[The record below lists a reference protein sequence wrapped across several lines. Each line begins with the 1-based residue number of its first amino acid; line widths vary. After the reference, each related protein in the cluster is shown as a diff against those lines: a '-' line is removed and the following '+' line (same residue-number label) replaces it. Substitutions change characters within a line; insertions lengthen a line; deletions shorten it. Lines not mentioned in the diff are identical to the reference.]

1 MRLTLPATPAQYPD
15 GRRRFG
21 GSGRFWGRG
30 EVRSGL
36 KVSEVE
42 ILQEGVVGQ
51 STIWVSQATPNKHL
65 QPNCYPL
72 VFELC
77 LASQVGV

>member
-1 MRLTLPATPAQYPD
+1 MKLILPATAAQCPD
-15 GRRRFG
+15 RRRRFG
-21 GSGRFWGRG
+21 QCGRFWVGA

-42 ILQEGVVGQ
+42 SLSEAAVGK
-51 STIWVSQATPNKHL
+51 SRLWVSQATPNKHL
-65 QPNCYPL
+65 QPNCYRPF
-72 VFELC
+72 FELC